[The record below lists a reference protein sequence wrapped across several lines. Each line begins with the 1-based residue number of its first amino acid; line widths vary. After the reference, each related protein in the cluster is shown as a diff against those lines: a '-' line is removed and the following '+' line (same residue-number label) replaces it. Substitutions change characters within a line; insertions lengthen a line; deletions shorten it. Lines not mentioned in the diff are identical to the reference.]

1 MMPRTGRQERIVK
14 TPFKRH
20 MRMFMNIWP
29 PFLGAGIRV
38 RRLGPGWTEIDVEMK
53 LRWWNR
59 NYVGTHYGGSL
70 YSMTDPFFMLMLIEN
85 LGKDYLVWDKS
96 ASIRFKKPGR
106 GTVSATFRLS
116 EPQLREI
123 KQALNS
129 QEKIERAFAVE
140 VKDESGNVI
149 AEVEK
154 LLHIRKKDQPS
165 S

>member
-1 MMPRTGRQERIVK
+1 MKPAL
-14 TPFKRH
+14 KRH
-20 MRMFMNIWP
+20 MRVLLNLWP
-29 PFLGAGIRV
+29 PFLGAGIHIT
-38 RRLGPGWTEIDVEMK
+38 RLGPGWQEIDVEMK

-70 YSMTDPFFMLMLIEN
+70 YSMTDPFVMLMLIEN

-116 EPQLREI
+116 QQQISEI

-129 QEKIERAFAVE
+129 QEKIEREFAVE
-140 VKDESGNVI
+140 VKDESGNVV

-154 LLHIRKKDQPS
+154 LLHIRRRDQAGSAPC
-165 S
+165 